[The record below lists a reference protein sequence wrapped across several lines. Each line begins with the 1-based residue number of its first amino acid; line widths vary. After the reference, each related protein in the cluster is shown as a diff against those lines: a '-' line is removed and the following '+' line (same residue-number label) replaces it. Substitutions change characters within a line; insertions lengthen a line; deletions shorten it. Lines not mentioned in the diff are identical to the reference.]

1 MAKLNFKTSNPDLRA
16 RTHGGALAASI
27 GPVAKLR
34 RAVMSTLLFED
45 QFYEDGV
52 DQMARIRDLALK
64 VDPEALADIAIEAR
78 RDHGLRHV
86 PLLLLVLLA
95 KTGSGVPHLVS
106 ETITKVC
113 TRADQLT
120 DLLALYRSEGNAKF
134 SAQLK
139 KGIARALEN
148 LDTYQMSKYAAS
160 TGKAFALRDALFISH
175 ARSLDGRLAADFDAL
190 ANNRLRQL
198 DTWERASSAKVD
210 MKDEFTRLL
219 SEGKLG
225 YLALL
230 RNLRRFEELGLARS
244 AVVDAIKARRGA
256 RSVWPTQFYAAAK
269 ASPAFADA
277 IQDAMLANVRSW
289 NRLSGRTVIV
299 ADISG
304 SMTGALSAKSEF
316 SRYDATAL
324 LTGCLVEQCDDP
336 VVYATAGSDGRR
348 LHATKKVSATPGF
361 RMIET
366 LKAAN
371 VELGHGGIF
380 LTQCMDYIH
389 EHEDKVD
396 RVIVLTD
403 EQDID
408 SKRSPLGARMVGD
421 RNYLI
426 NVASHQHG
434 IGYKNWIHVDGF
446 SEGVLRWIAAYEA
459 EQEAENAQ

>member
-1 MAKLNFKTSNPDLRA
+1 MTKLNLKTSFPDVRA
-16 RTHGGALAASI
+16 RTHGGAVAASI

-52 DQMARIRDLALK
+52 EQMKRIRDLSLE
-64 VDPEALADIAIEAR
+64 VDPETLADIAIEAR

-86 PLLLLVLLA
+86 PLLLLVQLA

-106 ETITKVC
+106 DTIAKVC

-120 DLLALYRSEGNAKF
+120 DLLALYRSEGNVKF

-139 KGIARALEN
+139 KGIARALEGF
-148 LDTYQMSKYAAS
+148 DTYQLSKYAA
-160 TGKAFALRDALFISH
+160 TAGKAFALRDALFISH
-175 ARSLDGRLAADFDAL
+175 ARSLDARLGADFDAL
-190 ANNRLRQL
+190 ANNRLRQQ
-198 DTWERASSAKVD
+198 DTWESASSAKAD
-210 MKDEFTRLL
+210 MKAEFTRLL
-219 SEGKLG
+219 SDGKLG

-230 RNLRRFEELGLARS
+230 RNVRKFEELGLARS
-244 AVVDAIKARRGA
+244 TVVDAIKARRGA
-256 RSVWPTQFYAAAK
+256 RSVWPTQFYAASK

-304 SMTGALSAKSEF
+304 SMNNSLSAKSEF
-316 SRYDATAL
+316 SRYSATAL
-324 LTGCLVEQCDDP
+324 LTGCLVEQCEDP
-336 VVYATAGSDGRR
+336 VVYATAGCDARR
-348 LHATKKVSATPGF
+348 QHATKKVSATPGL
-361 RMIET
+361 RMVET
-366 LKAAN
+366 LMAAN
-371 VELGHGGIF
+371 RDLGHGGIF

-389 EHEDKVD
+389 AHEGKVD

-434 IGYKNWIHVDGF
+434 IGYRNWIHVDGF
-446 SEGVLRWIAAYEA
+446 SEGVLKWIAAYEA
-459 EQEAENAQ
+459 ELEAKDA